1 MYAGKMEAQRV
12 ALLQRRLA
20 EQEKQTKM
28 LMDRLNGRTGA
39 TTVARPGAG
48 GAGNGASAHASGRRL
63 GESDRKH
70 RFEQALIDSAN
81 RAKSKMLSGETGK
94 ASTLSAQS
102 ARKEISQESCL
113 STAAKSG
120 QLGPGGRS
128 VGGASREHSREGD
141 LTSRTGTCKSPS
153 PSPQGS
159 PRSAGDGY
167 SKSAA
172 IAGVERSN
180 SELDALKKGKKGSKS
195 SSKRDLPSILS
206 RSHSGATEQD
216 LETGLPVAKKSFSW
230 MWAAAFVVLVV
241 VLVYVCVIILQRYA

>member
-1 MYAGKMEAQRV
+1 MGVGVGSVGMCVCLGPPGFLFVYIGWVLIVVYMYAGKMEAQRV

-81 RAKSKMLSGETGK
+81 RA
-94 ASTLSAQS
+94 
-102 ARKEISQESCL
+102 R
-113 STAAKSG
+113 
-120 QLGPGGRS
+120 RS
-128 VGGASREHSREGD
+128 VGGASREPSREGD
-141 LTSRTGTCKSPS
+141 LTSHTGTGKSPS

-159 PRSAGDGY
+159 PRSAGEGY

-241 VLVYVCVIILQRYA
+241 VLVYACVIILQRYA